1 MMYGKPIF
9 PLLLLLAAPMMARTA
24 RAQAADTIHA
34 DIAGLHNDKGHVLCA
49 IFSTPAD
56 FPRHADK
63 ALASASAV
71 ISGGHAVC
79 EFTGIGP
86 GRYAISV
93 IHDENDN
100 GKMDTKIFGIPREGV
115 GASNDAHGHFGPPKF
130 EDAAFQFGGGRLDL
144 KITVAYL

>member
-1 MMYGKPIF
+1 MKSGSKLL
-9 PLLLLLAAPMMARTA
+9 PLFLLVAAPVVARTA

-56 FPRHADK
+56 FPRRADK

-71 ISGGHAVC
+71 ISGGQAVC
-79 EFTGIGP
+79 AFIGIAP

-115 GASNDAHGHFGPPKF
+115 GASNDARGHFGPPRF

>member
-1 MMYGKPIF
+1 MVGKRIF
-9 PLLLLLAAPMMARTA
+9 PLFLLLAPAIMGRAA
-24 RAQAADTIHA
+24 RAQVADTIHA

-56 FPRHADK
+56 FPRQAEK
-63 ALASASAV
+63 AVARTSAV
-71 ISGGHAVC
+71 ISGGRAVC
-79 EFTGIGP
+79 EFTNVGP

-100 GKMDTKIFGIPREGV
+100 GKMDTKFFGIPREGV
-115 GASNDAHGHFGPPKF
+115 GASNDARGRFGPPKF

>member
-1 MMYGKPIF
+1 MFGKRIL
-9 PLLLLLAAPMMARTA
+9 PLFLLLALAIMARTA
-24 RAQAADTIHA
+24 RAQVADTIHA
-34 DIAGLHNDKGHVLCA
+34 DITGLHGDKGHVLCA

-56 FPRHADK
+56 FPRQAEK
-63 ALASASAV
+63 AVARTSVV
-71 ISGGHAVC
+71 ISGRHAVC
-79 EFTGIGP
+79 EFTGIRP
-86 GRYAISV
+86 GRYGISV

-115 GASNDAHGHFGPPKF
+115 GASNDARGRFGPPKF

>member
-1 MMYGKPIF
+1 MTFGKTI
-9 PLLLLLAAPMMARTA
+9 LLLFLLLTAPAMAGTA
-24 RAQAADTIHA
+24 HAQAADMIHA
-34 DIAGLHNDKGHVLCA
+34 EIIGLHNDKGHVLCA

-56 FPRHADK
+56 FPRYADK
-63 ALASASAV
+63 AIVRASAV

-79 EFTGIGP
+79 EFSDIRP

-115 GASNDAHGHFGPPKF
+115 GASNDARGHFGPPRF

>member
-1 MMYGKPIF
+1 MVPGSKF
-9 PLLLLLAAPMMARTA
+9 LPLFLLVVAPVMARTA

-56 FPRHADK
+56 FPRQAEK
-63 ALASASAV
+63 AVARTSAV
-71 ISGGHAVC
+71 IGGGHAVC
-79 EFTGIGP
+79 EFTGIRP

-100 GKMDTKIFGIPREGV
+100 GKLDTKIFGIPREGV
-115 GASNDAHGHFGPPKF
+115 GASNDARGHFGPPRF
-130 EDAAFQFGGGRLDL
+130 EDAVFQFGGGRLDL